1 MNSMKY
7 LKQTLSILSIIISF
21 WLLLHIVNYDVGAG
35 IAETKNRY
43 LIRSEI
49 FKMIE
54 HGDNLSI
61 GERFYEYMQNIR
73 RQRAEIEVYRIKW
86 IAVLIV
92 IQLCLTILIYKKPLK

>member
-1 MNSMKY
+1 MKY
-7 LKQTLSILSIIISF
+7 LTQILSIVSIVICL
-21 WLLLHIVNYDVGAG
+21 WLLLHISTDFVG
-35 IAETKNRY
+35 IAATKNRY

-54 HGDNLSI
+54 HSDNLSI
-61 GERFYEYMQNIR
+61 GERFYEYIQNSR
-73 RQRAEIEVYRIKW
+73 RQRAEIAVYRIKW